1 MRPRAI
7 SELLDESFRQYRRH
21 FTLLATVSLLV
32 SIPALVLGIGIA
44 LAAANLQ
51 QFASGLQPGASTV
64 EVQSFFQQLA
74 GQLLPIFALGALL
87 VLAAAPLIYGA
98 NMKAAVEVIAARP
111 ATIGSVLS
119 GTLRR
124 YFPLL
129 GLIGLFVLFLTAF
142 WVAAAIAILLAV
154 ASHQGVIAVL
164 VILAL
169 VGVAIW
175 LSIRWALVL
184 PAMFA
189 EDAGPVRALGR
200 SFLLVRGEWWRT
212 LGILF
217 LLELLIAILGA
228 ALGGVFS
235 ILFTVVPG
243 LSLGARQV
251 LSQVASSLVT
261 AAISP
266 IPALTITLLYFDMR
280 VRKEGYDLEELA
292 RQAAQGPAPA

>member
-1 MRPRAI
+1 
-7 SELLDESFRQYRRH
+7 
-21 FTLLATVSLLV
+21 
-32 SIPALVLGIGIA
+32 
-44 LAAANLQ
+44 
-51 QFASGLQPGASTV
+51 
-64 EVQSFFQQLA
+64 
-74 GQLLPIFALGALL
+74 
-87 VLAAAPLIYGA
+87 
-98 NMKAAVEVIAARP
+98 
-111 ATIGSVLS
+111 
-119 GTLRR
+119 
-124 YFPLL
+124 
-129 GLIGLFVLFLTAF
+129 
-142 WVAAAIAILLAV
+142 
-154 ASHQGVIAVL
+154 
-164 VILAL
+164 
-169 VGVAIW
+169 
-175 LSIRWALVL
+175 
-184 PAMFA
+184 
-189 EDAGPVRALGR
+189 VRALGR

-217 LLELLIAILGA
+217 LLELLIGILGA